1 MFSIIVP
8 QALIENDYVNQILNR
23 LQSAGQEF
31 QVDEQFELSQRQ
43 RLIAAGENTI
53 LIIGSLEITENLI
66 TVRNMRTN
74 RVTTVTAEE
83 FFENVEG
90 YANFAWSK
98 KLTV

>member
-8 QALIENDYVNQILNR
+8 QALINNDYVYQILNR
-23 LQSAGQEF
+23 LQNAGLEF

-43 RLIAAGENTI
+43 RLIAQGQNTI

-74 RVTTVTAEE
+74 HVTTVPVEE
-83 FFENVEG
+83 FFENVGG
-90 YANFAWSK
+90 YANFA
-98 KLTV
+98 